1 MTFYKSSGSQTGCHE
16 ELNLADFEPI
26 NMLPRRRS
34 LSGFGKKPAES
45 GLVELYPYNPNSKR
59 LNIKFETSEEAA
71 DFKQRFDSIQRGT
84 YPPPPSIRSES
95 RNTGSSLAPTPSLT
109 TSLTSPTSST
119 APSITM
125 DIDTYDEANS
135 WGAAFVHFRPQS

>member
-59 LNIKFETSEEAA
+59 LNIKFETSEE
-71 DFKQRFDSIQRGT
+71 
-84 YPPPPSIRSES
+84 
-95 RNTGSSLAPTPSLT
+95 RNI
-109 TSLTSPTSST
+109 SST
-119 APSITM
+119 SVDKERVQKYRVIACS
-125 DIDTYDEANS
+125 YSVSYNFS
-135 WGAAFVHFRPQS
+135 NQSNFLDCTEYYYGYRHS